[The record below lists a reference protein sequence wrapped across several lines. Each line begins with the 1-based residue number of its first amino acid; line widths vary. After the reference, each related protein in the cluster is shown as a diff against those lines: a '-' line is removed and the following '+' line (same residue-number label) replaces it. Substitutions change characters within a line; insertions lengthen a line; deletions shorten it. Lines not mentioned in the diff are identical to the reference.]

1 VKKLCLPSAL
11 AASSANAAPVIGL
24 FATAALAFG
33 LATPAAAAPIPAGD
47 WIQWYSVAS
56 YFDYANQTFEYA
68 TDIGL
73 PMQATGVFAPFDGST
88 ALVPFYGDGVGVDI
102 PLQQLGSGA
111 TSSRS
116 R

>member
-33 LATPAAAAPIPAGD
+33 LATPAAAAPSPAGD

-73 PMQATGVFAPFDGST
+73 PTQATGVFAPFDGST